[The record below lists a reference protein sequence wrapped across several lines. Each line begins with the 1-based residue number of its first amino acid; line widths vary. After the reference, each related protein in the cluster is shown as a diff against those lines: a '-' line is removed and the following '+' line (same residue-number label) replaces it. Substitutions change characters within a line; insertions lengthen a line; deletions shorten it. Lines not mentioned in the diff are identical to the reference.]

1 MRNLVLF
8 VIGMLIC
15 LPTAWAH
22 HRAHHHKSIRIPHTE
37 HAVQHVV
44 VHPED
49 GLACAASMLY
59 HEARGVDS
67 EPARIELSRVVFSR
81 VGRPGFAPTIC
92 GVVHQKTYVKK
103 WHKTVCQFTW
113 NCKYQHIR
121 DWDPVVYKN
130 VEASVN
136 KAWKIQQARG
146 PLRALFF
153 SSSGKCPIR
162 PVSFYH
168 KGPFVF
174 CVAKKTRLA
183 KS

>member
-8 VIGMLIC
+8 MIGMLMCI
-15 LPTAWAH
+15 PTAWAH
-22 HRAHHHKSIRIPHTE
+22 HRAHHHKVIRMPSIER
-37 HAVQHVV
+37 VV
-44 VHPED
+44 RQEVIHPDD
-49 GLACAASMLY
+49 GLSCAASMLY

-67 EPARIELSRVVFSR
+67 ETARIELSRLVFSR
-81 VGRPGFAPTIC
+81 VGQPGFAPTIC

-121 DWDPVVYKN
+121 DWDPVVYKK
-130 VEASVN
+130 VEASVG
-136 KAWKIQQARG
+136 KAWKIHKALG
-146 PLRALFF
+146 PIKALYF
-153 SSSGKCPIR
+153 SSNGKCPVHPQSI
-162 PVSFYH
+162 YH

-183 KS
+183 KT